1 MPVNSGAVEQ
11 EIKLS
16 LDPGNVDRA
25 CRELLAMGNGELAG
39 KQRLVNRYF
48 DTPACDLNR
57 QRIALRIRQIGD
69 RFVQTLKTQGKFVDG
84 GFRRQEW
91 EWPLKDAEL
100 DLTLL
105 SQTPLDDQVDLAS
118 LKPVFETNFDRQIM
132 LVREFKDP
140 SSDGEGDSLVESL
153 VEVAVDNGRIVSGD
167 DARPLTEIEF
177 EMKSGDPAAL
187 GRWAREFAQRVPVFL
202 NLISKAEQGYYL
214 AGLHTPEPLSGGSH
228 NRIDVHSFM
237 RGLSICWLIN
247 KPLPLQDVDLSPVAA
262 IARQL
267 GRGPDFDALVSA
279 LRSDVP
285 VREVFQDQRFGML
298 QLVMTTG
305 QAWSTAL

>member
-1 MPVNSGAVEQ
+1 MPVNSGSVEQ

-25 CRELLAMGNGELAG
+25 CSELLAMGNGELAG

-69 RFVQTLKTQGKFVDG
+69 RFVQTLKTQGDFVDG

-91 EWPLKDAEL
+91 EWSLEDAEL
-100 DLTLL
+100 DLALL
-105 SQTPLDDQVDLAS
+105 SQTPLDGQVDLAS

-132 LVREFKDP
+132 LVREFKD
-140 SSDGEGDSLVESL
+140 SFSDGGGDSL

-167 DARPLTEIEF
+167 DARALTEIEF

-202 NLISKAEQGYYL
+202 NLISKAEQGYYI
-214 AGLHTPEPLSGGSH
+214 AGLHSPESLSGESPSG
-228 NRIDVHSFM
+228 IDVHDFM
-237 RGLSICWLIN
+237 RELSICWLMH
-247 KPLPLQDVDLSPVAA
+247 KPFPLQDVDLSLVAG
-262 IARQL
+262 IAAQL
-267 GRGPDFDALVSA
+267 GCGPDFDALVSA
-279 LRSDVP
+279 LRSEVP
-285 VREVFQDQRFGML
+285 VREVFQDKRFGIL
-298 QLVMTTG
+298 QLALTTG
-305 QAWSTAL
+305 